1 MQFVLQG
8 FLNFAQVQCPERSHR
23 LGSTPRSRRHQRG
36 KGGLYDHHRAD
47 VTVELPGP
55 GDVAIISAPK
65 RRHRIFITS
74 MAACLP

>member
-8 FLNFAQVQCPERSHR
+8 FVNFAQVQCIEFSHG
-23 LGSTPRSRRHQRG
+23 LGSTPRSRRQQRG
-36 KGGLYDHHRAD
+36 KGGMYDHHRAD
-47 VTVELPGP
+47 VTVEPPGP

-65 RRHRIFITS
+65 RKHRIFITS

>member
-8 FLNFAQVQCPERSHR
+8 FVNFAQVQCTEFSHG

-36 KGGLYDHHRAD
+36 KGGMYDPHRAD

-55 GDVAIISAPK
+55 GDVAIIIAPK
-65 RRHRIFITS
+65 HRPRIFITS